1 MLRCWSACCSIR
13 TGYLQEIARKTGVMD
28 MISTLL
34 IAIDGSPHSMK
45 AVEVGSQIAA
55 ALKAKLVLLNV
66 AKPDKAIEAMREFA
80 KAEHSTDRDADII
93 DILKRGARQM
103 LKGEAVKAQ
112 SAGVQNVVLEVEEGP
127 VARTIV
133 ARGEHHNAGII
144 VVGSRGLGDIEGLLR
159 GGVSHRVETLAK
171 CPVLIVK

>member
-1 MLRCWSACCSIR
+1 
-13 TGYLQEIARKTGVMD
+13 
-28 MISTLL
+28 
-34 IAIDGSPHSMK
+34 MK

-66 AKPDKAIEAMREFA
+66 AKPDKA
-80 KAEHSTDRDADII
+80 TDRDIDII

-103 LKGEAVKAQ
+103 LEGEAAKAR
-112 SAGVQNVVLEVEEGP
+112 SAGVHNVVSEVEEGP
-127 VARTIV
+127 IARTIV
-133 ARGEHHNAGII
+133 ARAKHHKVDMI

-171 CPVLIVK
+171 CPVLVVK

>member
-1 MLRCWSACCSIR
+1 M
-13 TGYLQEIARKTGVMD
+13 IAT
-28 MISTLL
+28 IL
-34 IAIDGSPHSMK
+34 IAVDGSPHSMK

-66 AKPDKAIEAMREFA
+66 AKPDKAIEAMRQFA
-80 KAEHSTDRDADII
+80 KTEHATDRDVDII

-103 LKGEAVKAQ
+103 LEGEAVKAR
-112 SAGVQNVVLEVEEGP
+112 SAGVGNVVSEVEEGP
-127 VARTIV
+127 IARTIV
-133 ARGEHHNAGII
+133 ARAKHHKVDMI

>member
-1 MLRCWSACCSIR
+1 
-13 TGYLQEIARKTGVMD
+13 
-28 MISTLL
+28 
-34 IAIDGSPHSMK
+34 MK

-66 AKPDKAIEAMREFA
+66 AKPDKAIEAMRQFA
-80 KAEHSTDRDADII
+80 KTEHATDRDVDII

-103 LKGEAVKAQ
+103 LEGEAVKAR
-112 SAGVQNVVLEVEEGP
+112 SAGVGNVVSEVEEGP
-127 VARTIV
+127 IARTIV
-133 ARGEHHNAGII
+133 ARAKHHKVDMI

-171 CPVLIVK
+171 CPVLVVK

>member
-1 MLRCWSACCSIR
+1 
-13 TGYLQEIARKTGVMD
+13 
-28 MISTLL
+28 
-34 IAIDGSPHSMK
+34 MK

-55 ALKAKLVLLNV
+55 AVDAKLVLLNV
-66 AKPDKAIEAMREFA
+66 AKPDKAMEAMKKFA

-103 LKGEAVKAQ
+103 LKGEEAKAR

-127 VARTIV
+127 IARTIV
-133 ARGEHHNAGII
+133 ARGKHHKADII

-159 GGVSHRVETLAK
+159 GGVSHRVETLSK
-171 CPVLIVK
+171 CPVLVVK